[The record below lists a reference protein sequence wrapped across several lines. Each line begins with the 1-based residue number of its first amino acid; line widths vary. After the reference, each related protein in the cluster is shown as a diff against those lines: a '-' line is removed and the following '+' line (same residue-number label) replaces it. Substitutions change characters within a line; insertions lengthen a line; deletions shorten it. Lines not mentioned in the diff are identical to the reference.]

1 MLLSD
6 AHLLSPI
13 VTCRENIIVQI
24 IENTSVYLRA
34 AVVVYVFGKYIEQIL
49 ADYSGQIKCK
59 RPIFD

>member
-34 AVVVYVFGKYIEQIL
+34 AVVVDVFGRYIEQIL
-49 ADYSGQIKCK
+49 ADYSGQIM
-59 RPIFD
+59 